1 MGKQLPRLTEYQQ
14 TSAIDGLAAGVD
26 TAMLDNALAL
36 EPGSLDALIA
46 RGKQNAGISLR
57 YKVDIAA
64 RELWKA
70 RAKAVTDRA
79 VAAIGTISALS
90 VDDDAPANVRLRAA
104 AWILEREV
112 PESYHRDLPLLQAID
127 TIQAALMA
135 ALSDKTEADAIVA
148 DLRARLELDK

>member
-1 MGKQLPRLTEYQQ
+1 MSKRSYIIPQDVCDDAVKRLE
-14 TSAIDGLAAGVD
+14 AGVD
-26 TAMLDNALAL
+26 ADTLDVALAL
-36 EPGSLDALIA
+36 APGTIAALIE
-46 RGKQNAGISLR
+46 RGRRNAGKKPRLKLDKR
-57 YKVDIAA
+57 C

-90 VDDDAPANVRLRAA
+90 VDADAPANVRLRAA

-127 TIQAALMA
+127 TIQDALMA